1 MRYVLFLLF
10 FSLISQV
17 HSQESPEMKV
27 YVKNNN
33 MKKGYRILKTKFS
46 DSLIFK
52 KNFKDSDY
60 TLDFVLRHFY
70 ATAIDLGCDKNELI
84 SKNDKVFKLNSET
97 VENIIDEV
105 ISLIGNMY
113 YGRKEDE
120 NFNKMFKIN

>member
-10 FSLISQV
+10 FFLISQA

-52 KNFKDSDY
+52 KKFKDSDY

-84 SKNDKVFKLNSET
+84 SMNDKVFKLKSET

>member
-10 FSLISQV
+10 FFLISQV

-84 SKNDKVFKLNSET
+84 SMNNKVFKLKSET
-97 VENIIDEV
+97 AENIIDEV

-120 NFNKMFKIN
+120 NFNKLFKIN

>member
-10 FSLISQV
+10 FFLTLQV

-52 KNFKDSDY
+52 KKFKDSDY

-84 SKNDKVFKLNSET
+84 SMNDKVFKLKSET
-97 VENIIDEV
+97 IENIIDEV

-120 NFNKMFKIN
+120 NFNNMLKKN

>member
-1 MRYVLFLLF
+1 MRYVLYLLF
-10 FSLISQV
+10 FFLISQV

-84 SKNDKVFKLNSET
+84 SMNDKVFKLKSET

-120 NFNKMFKIN
+120 NFNNMLKRN

>member
-1 MRYVLFLLF
+1 MRHVMFLLF
-10 FSLISQV
+10 FFLISQV

-84 SKNDKVFKLNSET
+84 SMNDKVFKLKSET

-120 NFNKMFKIN
+120 NFNKLFKIN

>member
-1 MRYVLFLLF
+1 MRPVLFLLF
-10 FSLISQV
+10 FFLISQV

-52 KNFKDSDY
+52 KNFKDSNY
-60 TLDFVLRHFY
+60 TLDFVLRHYY

-84 SKNDKVFKLNSET
+84 SMNDKVFKLKSET

-113 YGRKEDE
+113 YGREEDE
-120 NFNKMFKIN
+120 NFNNIFKRN

>member
-1 MRYVLFLLF
+1 MRPVLFILLF
-10 FSLISQV
+10 FLISQV

-60 TLDFVLRHFY
+60 SLDFVLRHFY

-84 SKNDKVFKLNSET
+84 SMNDKVFKLKSET
-97 VENIIDEV
+97 IENIIDEV

-120 NFNKMFKIN
+120 NFNNMLKKN

>member
-10 FSLISQV
+10 FFLISQV

-52 KNFKDSDY
+52 KNFKDSEY

-84 SKNDKVFKLNSET
+84 SMNDKVFKLKSET

-120 NFNKMFKIN
+120 NFNKLFKIN

>member
-10 FSLISQV
+10 FFLISQV

-84 SKNDKVFKLNSET
+84 SMNDKVFKLKSET

>member
-10 FSLISQV
+10 FFLISQV

-84 SKNDKVFKLNSET
+84 SMNDKVFKLKSET

-120 NFNKMFKIN
+120 NFNKMFKTN

>member
-10 FSLISQV
+10 FFLISHV

-52 KNFKDSDY
+52 KKFKDSDY

-84 SKNDKVFKLNSET
+84 SMNDKVFKLKSET

>member
-1 MRYVLFLLF
+1 MRPVLFLLF
-10 FSLISQV
+10 FFLISQL

-84 SKNDKVFKLNSET
+84 SMNDKVFKLKSET
-97 VENIIDEV
+97 IENIIDEV

-120 NFNKMFKIN
+120 NFNNMLKKN

>member
-1 MRYVLFLLF
+1 MRYILLLLF
-10 FSLISQV
+10 FSLIFQL
-17 HSQESPEMKV
+17 HSQEPPEMKV
-27 YVKNNN
+27 YIKNNN
-33 MKKGYRILKTKFS
+33 MKKGYRVLKTKFS

-52 KNFKDSDY
+52 KKFKDSNY
-60 TLDFVLRHFY
+60 TLDFVLRHYY

-84 SKNDKVFKLNSET
+84 SMNDKVFKLKSET

-120 NFNKMFKIN
+120 NFNNVLIRN

>member
-1 MRYVLFLLF
+1 
-10 FSLISQV
+10 
-17 HSQESPEMKV
+17 MKV

-84 SKNDKVFKLNSET
+84 SMNDKVFKLKSET

-120 NFNKMFKIN
+120 NFNNMLKRN

>member
-1 MRYVLFLLF
+1 MRYVLILLF
-10 FSLISQV
+10 FFLISQV

-84 SKNDKVFKLNSET
+84 SMNDKVFKLKSET
-97 VENIIDEV
+97 VENLIDEV

-120 NFNKMFKIN
+120 NFNKIFKIN

>member
-10 FSLISQV
+10 FFLISQV

-84 SKNDKVFKLNSET
+84 SMNDKVFKLKSET
-97 VENIIDEV
+97 VENIIKK
-105 ISLIGNMY
+105 SRIGIRTDLHNEIFPFY
-113 YGRKEDE
+113 SI
-120 NFNKMFKIN
+120 FC

>member
-10 FSLISQV
+10 FFLISQV

-84 SKNDKVFKLNSET
+84 SMNDNVFKLKSET

-120 NFNKMFKIN
+120 NFNNMLKRN

>member
-1 MRYVLFLLF
+1 MRPVLFLLLF
-10 FSLISQV
+10 FLISQV

-52 KNFKDSDY
+52 KNFKDSNY
-60 TLDFVLRHFY
+60 TLDFVLRHYY

-84 SKNDKVFKLNSET
+84 SMNDKVFKLKSET

-113 YGRKEDE
+113 YGREEDE
-120 NFNKMFKIN
+120 NFNNIFKRN

>member
-1 MRYVLFLLF
+1 MRHVLFLLF
-10 FSLISQV
+10 FFLISQV

-84 SKNDKVFKLNSET
+84 SMNDKVFKLKSET

-120 NFNKMFKIN
+120 NFNKLFKIN

>member
-1 MRYVLFLLF
+1 MRYVLFLLLF
-10 FSLISQV
+10 FLISQV

-84 SKNDKVFKLNSET
+84 SMNDKVFKLKSET

-120 NFNKMFKIN
+120 NFNKLFKIN

>member
-1 MRYVLFLLF
+1 MRHVLFLLF
-10 FSLISQV
+10 FFLISQV

-84 SKNDKVFKLNSET
+84 SMNDKVFKLKSET

-120 NFNKMFKIN
+120 NFNKLLKRN

>member
-1 MRYVLFLLF
+1 MRHVLFLLF
-10 FSLISQV
+10 FFLISQV

-84 SKNDKVFKLNSET
+84 SMNDKVFKLKSET

-105 ISLIGNMY
+105 IPLIGNMY

>member
-1 MRYVLFLLF
+1 MRPVLFILLF
-10 FSLISQV
+10 FLISQV

-84 SKNDKVFKLNSET
+84 SMNDKVFKLKSET
-97 VENIIDEV
+97 IENIIDEV

-120 NFNKMFKIN
+120 NFNNMLKKN

>member
-1 MRYVLFLLF
+1 MRPVLFLLLF
-10 FSLISQV
+10 FLISQV

-60 TLDFVLRHFY
+60 SLDFVLRHFY

-84 SKNDKVFKLNSET
+84 SMNDKVFKLKSET
-97 VENIIDEV
+97 IENIIDEV

-120 NFNKMFKIN
+120 NFNNILKKN

>member
-10 FSLISQV
+10 FFLISQV

-52 KNFKDSDY
+52 KNFKDRDY

-84 SKNDKVFKLNSET
+84 SMNDKVFKLKSET

-120 NFNKMFKIN
+120 NFNNMLKRN

>member
-10 FSLISQV
+10 FFLISQA

-52 KNFKDSDY
+52 KKFKDSDY

-84 SKNDKVFKLNSET
+84 ST
-97 VENIIDEV
+97 
-105 ISLIGNMY
+105 NMY
-113 YGRKEDE
+113 S
-120 NFNKMFKIN
+120 

>member
-10 FSLISQV
+10 FFLISQV

-84 SKNDKVFKLNSET
+84 SMNDKVFKLKSET

-120 NFNKMFKIN
+120 NFNKLFKIN

>member
-1 MRYVLFLLF
+1 MRHVMFLLF
-10 FSLISQV
+10 FFLISQV

-52 KNFKDSDY
+52 KKFKDSDY

-84 SKNDKVFKLNSET
+84 SMNDKVFKLKSET

-120 NFNKMFKIN
+120 NFNKLFKIN

>member
-1 MRYVLFLLF
+1 MRYVLCLLF
-10 FSLISQV
+10 FFLISQA

-84 SKNDKVFKLNSET
+84 SMNDKVFKLKSET

-120 NFNKMFKIN
+120 NFNNMLKRN

>member
-10 FSLISQV
+10 FFLISQV
-17 HSQESPEMKV
+17 HSQELPEMKV

-84 SKNDKVFKLNSET
+84 SMNDKVFKLKSET

>member
-1 MRYVLFLLF
+1 MRYELFLLF
-10 FSLISQV
+10 FFLISQV

-84 SKNDKVFKLNSET
+84 SMNDKVFKLKSET

-120 NFNKMFKIN
+120 NFNKLFKIN

>member
-1 MRYVLFLLF
+1 MRPVLFLLF
-10 FSLISQV
+10 FFLISQV

-84 SKNDKVFKLNSET
+84 SMNDKVFKLKSET

-120 NFNKMFKIN
+120 NFNNMLKKN

>member
-10 FSLISQV
+10 FFLISQV

-84 SKNDKVFKLNSET
+84 SMNDKVLKLKSET

-120 NFNKMFKIN
+120 NFNKIFKIN

>member
-10 FSLISQV
+10 FFLISQV

-60 TLDFVLRHFY
+60 SLDFVLRHFY

-84 SKNDKVFKLNSET
+84 SMNDKVFKLKSET

-120 NFNKMFKIN
+120 NFNKMLKIN